1 MKEEMLMKEI
11 YTAPVSA
18 PYWPASWE
26 TDIDGVSTPEI
37 GFGDENG

>member
-1 MKEEMLMKEI
+1 MKEI

-18 PYWPASWE
+18 PYWPTSWE

-37 GFGDENG
+37 GFGDEND